1 MVQLI
6 ALLQTFQKGHERCG
20 AQVLERIS
28 GCNIFLTVLSQ
39 IANTLPVILHTK
51 KFITNP
57 NNYFFMEWMYLGM
70 VIFLFVLAAF
80 DLWVGVSNDA
90 VNFLNSAIG
99 SRTAK
104 FRTLVIIASV
114 GVFFGCILSNGMMD
128 IARHGIFTPQYFSF
142 REVMY
147 IYMAVMVTDIVLLDV
162 FNTFGMPTS
171 TTVSM
176 VFELLGASFAF
187 VLIKM
192 AGDGLALGIG
202 DYLNTSKALEVILG
216 IFMSVPIAFLF
227 GSLIQYLTRI
237 IFTFNITK
245 NLRWKIGLFGG
256 IAITSILYFM
266 LFKGLKD
273 LSFMSADVKAYINT
287 HLLVILGGVFVTST
301 VLMQLL
307 HALKVNVF
315 RIIVLCGTFAL
326 ATAFAGN
333 DLVNFIG
340 VPLAGYSSY
349 LDFTANAAGV
359 GADSFLMLSLHD
371 SASTPFYFL
380 AAAGFIMVFSLATS
394 KKARKVVETEVGL
407 SRKNEGDEMFGSSR
421 AARSLVRW
429 SNSVAGAVANVTP
442 KKVSRYIDR
451 RFQVPADM
459 EDNGAAYDM
468 LRASVNLVVASLLI
482 ALGTSLKLPLSTT
495 FVTFMV
501 AMGSSLADRAWSR
514 ESAVFR
520 ITGVL
525 TVIGGWFITAGVAF
539 TACFII
545 ASAMN
550 FGGIVAVVI
559 IFCAGVYCIIHSQR
573 RFAKK
578 QKEEAQ
584 EGDILFQQMLQS
596 KDRTAIVPMLTRHMN
611 MSVAEVLEKYAEL
624 LHRTSDGLFTEKLR
638 PMRHALSDLNRSKR
652 DLKNLRRRETICL
665 RRAEPVVDGV
675 RLSTNFHLI
684 HNSLRQMLYGL
695 IRIAEPACEHVDNHF
710 TPIDQL
716 YAERYSKLRTR
727 IVELMNEISSNL
739 RNQRSEENDALQAR
753 CLQLQDDL
761 IAFRH
766 DISVAIQSDNVN
778 LNAMTLLLHMTQ
790 ETDQLLVEV
799 MELLKNIKAY
809 REML

>member
-1 MVQLI
+1 
-6 ALLQTFQKGHERCG
+6 
-20 AQVLERIS
+20 
-28 GCNIFLTVLSQ
+28 
-39 IANTLPVILHTK
+39 
-51 KFITNP
+51 
-57 NNYFFMEWMYLGM
+57 MEWMYLGM

-99 SRTAK
+99 SRTAR
-104 FRTLVIIASV
+104 FRTLLIIASV
-114 GVFFGCILSNGMMD
+114 GVFAGCILSNGMMD
-128 IARHGIFTPQYFSF
+128 IARHGIFTPEYFSY

-147 IYMAVMVTDIVLLDV
+147 IYLAVMVTDIVLLDI
-162 FNTFGMPTS
+162 FNSFGMPTS

-216 IFMSVPIAFLF
+216 IFMSVPIAFVF

-237 IFTFNITK
+237 IFTFQITK
-245 NLRWKIGLFGG
+245 NLRWKIGVFGG

-273 LSFMSADVKAYINT
+273 LSFMNADIKAFINT
-287 HLLVILGGVFVTST
+287 HLLVILGAVFAVST

-307 HALKVNVF
+307 HIMKVNVF

-340 VPLAGYSSY
+340 VPLAGFSSY
-349 LDFTANAAGV
+349 LDFTANGAGLTPETFMMV
-359 GADSFLMLSLHD
+359 SLHG
-371 SASTPFYFL
+371 SAKTPIYFL
-380 AAAGFIMVFSLATS
+380 AAAGAIMVFSLATS

-407 SRKNEGDEMFGSSR
+407 SRKNEGDEMFGSSKV
-421 AARSLVRW
+421 ARSLVRW
-429 SNSVAGAVANVTP
+429 SNSVANVVANVTP
-442 KKVSRYIDR
+442 TSVSRYIDS
-451 RFQVPADM
+451 RFQIPEDV

-545 ASAMN
+545 AMLMN
-550 FGGIVAVVI
+550 FGGVVAVLIIVA
-559 IFCAGVYCIIHSQR
+559 AGIYSIIHSQQ

-578 QKEEAQ
+578 QKEETQ
-584 EGDILFQQMLQS
+584 EGDILFQQMLQA
-596 KDRTAIVPMLTRHMN
+596 KDRTTIVPMLTRHIQ
-611 MSVAEVLEKYAEL
+611 MSVAEVLEKYADL
-624 LHRTSDGLFTEKLR
+624 LQRSTDGLFVEKLR
-638 PMRHALSDLNRSKR
+638 PIRHALNDLNRSKR

-665 RRAEPVVDGV
+665 RRAEPPVAGI

-695 IRIAEPACEHVDNHF
+695 IRIAEPAREHVDNHF
-710 TPIDQL
+710 TPIDSL
-716 YAERYSKLRTR
+716 LAERYCKLRGR
-727 IVELMNEISSNL
+727 VVELMTEAASNL
-739 RNQRSEENDALQAR
+739 RNQRSEDNDVLMGRSAELQKD
-753 CLQLQDDL
+753 LSVFIQD
-761 IAFRH
+761 IG
-766 DISVAIQSDNVN
+766 VAIQSADNN
-778 LNAMTLLLHMTQ
+778 LTATSLILHMTQ
-790 ETDQLLVEV
+790 ETEQLLLEISE
-799 MELLKNIKAY
+799 MIKNFKAY
-809 REML
+809 REIL